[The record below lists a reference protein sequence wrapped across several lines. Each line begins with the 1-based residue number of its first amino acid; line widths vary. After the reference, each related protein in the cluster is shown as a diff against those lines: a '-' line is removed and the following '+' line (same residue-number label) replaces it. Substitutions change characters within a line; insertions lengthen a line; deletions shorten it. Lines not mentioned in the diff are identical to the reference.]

1 MMRKKKIY
9 LLLFVVSL
17 VFHTSCDDFL
27 TQSDPSNFTR
37 DNYFVSPE
45 HAESAVK
52 SIYADLRSVRGGGFG
67 GATWTMLEFAT
78 GLAGTELGQAT
89 SSLIIR
95 DLENDSDNAYG
106 STRSEERRV
115 GKDRSAG

>member
-27 TQSDPSNFTR
+27 TQSDPSSFTR

-67 GATWTMLEFAT
+67 GATWSMLEFAT

-89 SSLIIR
+89 SR
-95 DLENDSDNAYG
+95 DRK
-106 STRSEERRV
+106 STRLNSSHV
-115 GKDRSAG
+115 ASSYAGVCLKKK

>member
-27 TQSDPSNFTR
+27 TQSDPSSFTR
-37 DNYFVSPE
+37 DNYLLSPE
-45 HAESAVK
+45 HAESAGK

-67 GATWTMLEFAT
+67 GATWAMLEFAT

-95 DLENDSDNAYG
+95 DLEKDSDNSYG
-106 STRSEERRV
+106 SPDTWSRYA
-115 GKDRSAG
+115 GSA